1 MKKLKLRI
9 TESTDVNT
17 ALSKLKED
25 CLKKS
30 ISEAECGQIID
41 QVRNDTLDLVKRGHD
56 LMAIGSQFKMNRV
69 YSSGNVEV
77 LLDLNFGGHSSSI
90 GSRISSLFRKR

>member
-17 ALSKLKED
+17 AFNKLKED

-30 ISEAECGQIID
+30 ISELECDQIID

-56 LMAIGSQFKMNRV
+56 LMVIGSQFKMNRT

-77 LLDLNFGGHSSSI
+77 LLDLDFGGRSSSI
-90 GSRISSLFRKR
+90 GSRFRCLFKKR